1 MVGLRICCIFATR
14 LRNKVEQLKI
24 KIMVTI
30 KFINVNG
37 KGQMTVKDSQKE
49 NVINSLLAVG
59 YGILKIEQ

>member
-1 MVGLRICCIFATR
+1 MVVSWKSCIFAPL

>member
-1 MVGLRICCIFATR
+1 MKKSYLCSRK
-14 LRNKVEQLKI
+14 LKVKHLNY

>member
-1 MVGLRICCIFATR
+1 
-14 LRNKVEQLKI
+14 
-24 KIMVTI
+24 MVTI

-37 KGQMTVKDSQKE
+37 KGQMTVKE

>member
-1 MVGLRICCIFATR
+1 MKKLYLCIVI
-14 LRNKVEQLKI
+14 KKQVEHLKY

-49 NVINSLLAVG
+49 SVITSLLAVG
-59 YGILKIEQ
+59 YGILSIEK

>member
-1 MVGLRICCIFATR
+1 
-14 LRNKVEQLKI
+14 
-24 KIMVTI
+24 MVTI

-37 KGQMTVKDSQKE
+37 KDSQKE

>member
-1 MVGLRICCIFATR
+1 
-14 LRNKVEQLKI
+14 
-24 KIMVTI
+24 MVTI

-59 YGILKIEQ
+59 YGILKSNNKFNRL

>member
-1 MVGLRICCIFATR
+1 MVSQNCCIFATQ
-14 LRNKVEQLKI
+14 LRNKVEQLKY

-49 NVINSLLAVG
+49 NVVNSLLAVG

>member
-1 MVGLRICCIFATR
+1 MVSQNCCIFATL
-14 LRNKVEQLKI
+14 LRNKVEQLKY